1 MTGMVNEKIRS
12 SGKKPTKNILFV
24 ALLWILQSIG
34 RFVFG
39 YLSVIT
45 PGGLLDVE
53 VAQVTI
59 QTINT
64 MFFVLGILGFI
75 AAVGLLL
82 MRKWG
87 FWATILV
94 SVSTIVFDIWG
105 VTIQFTAAMGFVVPV
120 ISLLILLAKRT
131 QLQESMK

>member
-1 MTGMVNEKIRS
+1 
-12 SGKKPTKNILFV
+12 
-24 ALLWILQSIG
+24 
-34 RFVFG
+34 
-39 YLSVIT
+39 
-45 PGGLLDVE
+45 LDVE